1 MPEEIMM
8 TVYKYEELTDTA
20 QETARAKIGEWN
32 AEWENE
38 NLKYQFE
45 LVLEERGLPTE
56 KIEWSL
62 GYSQGDGVAFYGSI
76 DVEKALRYMRKYN
89 RYRNLFIR
97 SDGPPYARIIGNSF
111 STHYSHYNTMNVD
124 CDMSEALAEELEEF
138 VRDTSHLLEKSG
150 YDAFEYAYS
159 DEAVA
164 QTCEA
169 NEIRFDERGIVV

>member
-20 QETARAKIGEWN
+20 QEMARSKVGGWN

-38 NLKYQFE
+38 NLKYMFE
-45 LVLEERGLPTE
+45 QYLEERGLPIN

-62 GYSQGDGVAFYGSI
+62 GHSQGDGVAFYGDI
-76 DVEKALRYMRKYN
+76 EVEKCLRYMKKYN
-89 RYRNLFIR
+89 KYRNLFIR
-97 SDGPPYARIIGNSF
+97 SDGPPYANIVGNSW

-124 CDMSEALAEELEEF
+124 CEMSEALTEELQEY
-138 VRDTSHLLEKSG
+138 VREVSGELEKMG
-150 YDAFEYAYS
+150 YEAFEYAYS

-169 NEIRFDERGIVV
+169 NEIRFDERGIIV